1 MYRVYY
7 IENCT
12 AKLKSFSDILE
23 MYQFV
28 TKFQMDS
35 LDNPDNFIEFIF
47 EGKLLHSNLE
57 EKDES
62 QD

>member
-12 AKLKSFSDILE
+12 TKLKSFSDILK

-35 LDNPDNFIEFIF
+35 LNNPDNFIELIF
-47 EGKLLHSNLE
+47 EGELLHSNLE
-57 EKDES
+57 EE
-62 QD
+62 